1 MRIYTIVRSE
11 YNKVQDIVQ
20 LKGLFSTESDET
32 VTEKFKSVIED
43 FYYDELIVGC
53 GYDDIEEFD
62 KFYNRYLSND
72 GKSWYM
78 DGYDYDFSIHIITT
92 ELG

>member
-1 MRIYTIVRSE
+1 MIYTIVKSE
-11 YNKVQDIVQ
+11 YNKVTDAVKLWGIY
-20 LKGLFSTESDET
+20 STDSEDKIK
-32 VTEKFKSVIED
+32 EKFKSVIED

-62 KFYNRYLSND
+62 KFYNRYLSDD

-78 DGYDYDFSIHIITT
+78 DGYDFDFSIHIITSET
-92 ELG
+92 E